1 MKIRSKLFCNYL
13 FFLIVYSA
21 FTLLPAPSR
30 VTLTKYHLNVM
41 GLRSID
47 ITIIL
52 FLAGIWFA
60 GFYGYSKLRAYNQLI
75 QTSKDGKAITWIT
88 RGVLMLVLWLPV
100 PSVTSSILNYIS
112 LRHLSLL
119 PAVTIINNYISLIF
133 PLVAFVCIS
142 KGARL
147 LSEIARIRLTFK
159 AINLLVIVIVYI
171 GLIDYHL
178 IASTPDREAVY
189 HMSIWLILTTLA
201 APYIFMW
208 FTGLPATYELYR
220 YSRKV
225 RGIVYRKSWGLL
237 AFGIGWLI
245 VVSIGLQYLST
256 VTGRLG
262 NLSIYW
268 LLIIIYSLLLVLC
281 IGFILI
287 ATGTRKLRKI
297 EEV

>member
-1 MKIRSKLFCNYL
+1 
-13 FFLIVYSA
+13 
-21 FTLLPAPSR
+21 
-30 VTLTKYHLNVM
+30 
-41 GLRSID
+41 
-47 ITIIL
+47 
-52 FLAGIWFA
+52 
-60 GFYGYSKLRAYNQLI
+60 
-75 QTSKDGKAITWIT
+75 
-88 RGVLMLVLWLPV
+88 
-100 PSVTSSILNYIS
+100 
-112 LRHLSLL
+112 
-119 PAVTIINNYISLIF
+119 
-133 PLVAFVCIS
+133 
-142 KGARL
+142 
-147 LSEIARIRLTFK
+147 
-159 AINLLVIVIVYI
+159 
-171 GLIDYHL
+171 
-178 IASTPDREAVY
+178 VY